1 MAKRRKRKH
10 RVSAQY
16 LLFASKTKTA
26 SIIPTITKK
35 ARQSKTETKK
45 IRDSIRKAYSE
56 QIKVETPRPS
66 KEYNTNK
73 KKNRRQAREK
83 RKERKKK
90 AKQLQEQRQ
99 IQQEQ
104 EEPTLDY
111 TERDANYRTTETP
124 ELDDTTNYIEDLI
137 SLINE
142 AEEQLSETFAKWYDG
157 ISTMLSSLD
166 RLQYWLEESL
176 QLPYEQ
182 KRIIC
187 DTLEGNQ
194 YLEQIT
200 NAMHY
205 QYYKDVE
212 EAIDAISDEII
223 LVIESVY

>member
-1 MAKRRKRKH
+1 M
-10 RVSAQY
+10 
-16 LLFASKTKTA
+16 
-26 SIIPTITKK
+26 
-35 ARQSKTETKK
+35 
-45 IRDSIRKAYSE
+45 
-56 QIKVETPRPS
+56 
-66 KEYNTNK
+66 N
-73 KKNRRQAREK
+73 
-83 RKERKKK
+83 
-90 AKQLQEQRQ
+90 
-99 IQQEQ
+99 
-104 EEPTLDY
+104 
-111 TERDANYRTTETP
+111 
-124 ELDDTTNYIEDLI
+124 LI
-137 SLINE
+137 DEFFESVGLSFDEI
-142 AEEQLSETFAKWYDG
+142 EEQLSETFAKWYDG

-182 KRIIC
+182 KRVIC